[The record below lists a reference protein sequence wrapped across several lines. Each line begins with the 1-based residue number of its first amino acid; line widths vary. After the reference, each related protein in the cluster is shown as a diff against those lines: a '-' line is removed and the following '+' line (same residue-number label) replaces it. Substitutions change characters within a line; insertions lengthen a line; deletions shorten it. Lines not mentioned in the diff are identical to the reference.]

1 MKKLNDVILREKGA
15 LRLYVDISILGNQ
28 IKDDLLSKYFKGDQK
43 TNEGFYIGYRE
54 EYVGLLTQCY
64 GTIGLLVLQN
74 YFHVVL
80 NDQEKSIIIRT
91 LELILDHVD
100 EFGYDLSPFIE
111 EKTTVQ
117 IFKDKRYRY
126 TDSLSWVLS
135 LITNVRFAYK
145 NNYLELSEELNNC
158 LATTARDIL
167 SFYIDTV
174 IGGEVHPVGW
184 GYLNGCKDPSI
195 YFTYAATESY
205 NDFEDYILGNDEIGT
220 KEDREFLDLINEGY
234 SGNQQLHKRMS
245 EIKKKL
251 GLTTWDKFKE
261 KIHTEFLNDNGSVVP
276 KDQIINSTRN
286 SALFTNIFLVSTLI
300 YCETDRYLKNDEEK
314 ERLLILTGQSLQMV
328 SSYYDILKNKGLES
342 IVDKHI
348 LSFEPH
354 PDPDVPNKIF
364 TDTSIHST
372 TLTPMLIKA
381 NSLLTFYVTK
391 FPDREM
397 SRYFEMAVEKRIN
410 NGEQWLWEENK
421 YDLATTERY
430 IEAILDFYDYYE
442 KYEKPYV
449 LTEMEMDRKEQ
460 EMERRISEQIR
471 PELLQQVEIELKESH
486 EAELQQQKA
495 ELISQFKIEELINEK
510 IQNAIQTQTATEIK
524 KFFEEISLENNNS
537 DGRMKGEASSDSV
550 NIFIMAIKSYLLR
563 FAKDARQID
572 DEISNNE
579 LMNMFETDVNTFLKG
594 WFTYLAMYR
603 GQHGLRWFF
612 ENYQNNETRLL
623 RQISNRQ

>member
-1 MKKLNDVILREKGA
+1 MKKVNDVILREIGA
-15 LRLYVDISILGNQ
+15 LREYVDKSILGNQ

-43 TNEGFYIGYRE
+43 ANEGFYIGYRE

-64 GTIGLLVLQN
+64 GTIGLLILQN
-74 YFHVVL
+74 GFGVEL

-91 LELILDHVD
+91 LELVLDHVD

-111 EKTTVQ
+111 ENTTIK

-145 NNYLELSEELNNC
+145 QSYLELTEELNNR
-158 LATTARDIL
+158 LAINARDIL
-167 SFYIDTV
+167 NFYINTV
-174 IGGEVHPVGW
+174 IGGEENPVGW
-184 GYLNGCKDPSI
+184 GYLNNCKDPSI

-220 KEDREFLDLINEGY
+220 TEDREFLDLINEGY
-234 SGNQQLHKRMS
+234 SDEQQLHKRMS

-251 GLTTWDKFKE
+251 GLTTWDRFKQ
-261 KIHTEFLNDNGSVVP
+261 KIHTEFLNDNGSVVS
-276 KDQIINSTRN
+276 KDQIINSTRT
-286 SALFTNIFLVSTLI
+286 SALFTNIFLVCTLI
-300 YCETDRYLKNDEEK
+300 YCETDRLLNNDEEK

-328 SSYYDILKNKGLES
+328 SSYYDELKNKGLES

-381 NSLLTFYVTK
+381 NSLLTFYVTQ

-397 SRYFEMAVEKRIN
+397 SRYFDMAVEKRIN

-442 KYEKPYV
+442 KYEKAYIRTKIE
-449 LTEMEMDRKEQ
+449 LDQEEQ
-460 EMERRISEQIR
+460 EMERRISERLR
-471 PELLQQVEIELKESH
+471 PELLKQVENELIKSH

-510 IQNAIQTQTATEIK
+510 ILNAIQTQTANEIK
-524 KFFEEISLENNNS
+524 KFFEEITLENNKS
-537 DGRMKGEASSDSV
+537 DVRMKGEDSPDSAS
-550 NIFIMAIKSYLLR
+550 IFIMAIQSYLLR

-579 LMNMFETDVNTFLKG
+579 LMSMFETDINTFLKG

-612 ENYQNNETRLL
+612 ENYQNNEPRLL